1 MLGAVKLQFQTLRT
15 MAFERRVRWVLRL
28 VIFNLGTAT
37 ALVAGMSLVAG
48 LFGGLFWL
56 VPTVLISLL
65 WSLNNAWLLVAQVA
79 KEGA

>member
-1 MLGAVKLQFQTLRT
+1 MSLQFQTLRT

-28 VIFNLGTAT
+28 AIFNLGTVT
-37 ALVAGMSLVAG
+37 ALVAGMSLVVG
-48 LFGGLFWL
+48 RFGGLFWL

-65 WSLNNAWLLVAQVA
+65 WSLSNAWLLVAQVA